1 MIWVKNP
8 TGVFCGVE
16 VKEDQGVVKMGKIL
30 TSGFKMYRKAR
41 ELISLGTLERIGK
54 DINDCFCYYD
64 ETCRRDPDINHYY
77 FIDNTWYVKKGFLF
91 KQIKDLL
98 R

>member
-30 TSGFKMYRKAR
+30 TSGFKMYRKA
-41 ELISLGTLERIGK
+41 
-54 DINDCFCYYD
+54 
-64 ETCRRDPDINHYY
+64 
-77 FIDNTWYVKKGFLF
+77 
-91 KQIKDLL
+91 
-98 R
+98 